1 MPGTYAIRLDVAQLS
16 SAELRHR
23 LHQSGLRIRVGPVVA
38 VVRSPFDTVKTSVA
52 LHYAAHEV
60 VPADTFAD
68 FDLTIE
74 RAGGIRRWVRPKAKF
89 RFDSVSPFKPLPG
102 EQAFALLE
110 WGFNWAIAANCHQ
123 FLIIHSAVVERKGR
137 ALLLPVPPGSGKST
151 LCAALVAR
159 GWRLLSD
166 ELTIIDLE
174 GGRVVP
180 VPRPISLK
188 NASIDL
194 IRAFWPEAAVG
205 EIIHDTLKG
214 SVAHVAPPAANVHLS
229 TQSARP
235 GWIVLP
241 RFQPGDSARLSP
253 LPKAAAFM
261 QLIDNA
267 FNYSLHGRYG
277 FERLTRFVDASECH
291 EFRYGGDLDEAVC
304 AFDHLAQSLD
314 IA

>member
-1 MPGTYAIRLDVAQLS
+1 MPGAYVIRLDVAQLS
-16 SAELRHR
+16 SVELSHR
-23 LHQSGLRIRVGPVVA
+23 LRQSGLRIRVGPVVA
-38 VVRSPFDTVKTSVA
+38 TVQSPFDTIKTNVA

-60 VPADTFAD
+60 VPPNTFAD

-74 RAGGIRRWVRPKAKF
+74 RAGGIRRWVRPQAKF

-102 EQAFALLE
+102 DQAFALLE
-110 WGFNWAIAANCHQ
+110 WGFNWAIAAHCHQ
-123 FLIIHSAVVERKGR
+123 YLIIHAAVVERSGH
-137 ALLLPVPPGSGKST
+137 ALLLPAPPGSGKST

-166 ELTIIDLE
+166 ELTVIDLD
-174 GGRVVP
+174 GRRVVP

-214 SVAHVAPPAANVHLS
+214 SVAHVQPPAANVHRS
-229 TQSARP
+229 EESAIP

-241 RFQPGDSARLSP
+241 RYQAGESAKLGPLS
-253 LPKAAAFM
+253 KSAAFM

-267 FNYSLHGRYG
+267 FNYSIHGRHG
-277 FERLTRFVDASECH
+277 FDQLTRFVDASECY
-291 EFRYGGDLDEAVC
+291 EFRYGGALDDAVRT
-304 AFDHLAQSLD
+304 FDRLSHAS
-314 IA
+314 